1 MTVKILTEGIVKKIR
16 EHITTNI
23 NLSSVQSQW
32 DTVVNLIPIKKI
44 YLAPEITPVQTP
56 ALIVECLSMNR
67 NYKGDNYLHS
77 DYDIGIIGIVDNT
90 DAERLTLSC
99 YRYASAIVELFFN
112 TNFDITVP
120 VGYPVKFNAQVES
133 VDYDDTYFDD
143 KTTQKVFRKKF
154 LIKIKASG
162 FENI

>member
-16 EHITTNI
+16 DHIEANI
-23 NLSSVQSQW
+23 NLADVRTQW
-32 DTVVNLIPIKKI
+32 GTEVNLVPIKKI

-56 ALIVECLSMNR
+56 ALIVECLSMSR

-77 DYDIGIIGIVDNT
+77 DYDIGIVGIVDNT
-90 DAERLTLSC
+90 DAEKLTLSC

-112 TNFDITVP
+112 KNFDLAVP
-120 VGYPVKFNAQVES
+120 AGYPVKFNAQVDS
-133 VDYDDTYFDD
+133 IDYDDTYYDD
-143 KTTQKVFRKKF
+143 KGTQKVFRKKF